1 MVAVDRQ
8 VRVGSGVDRGRS
20 PTSPSGPTQT
30 PWPRGGIVAWPPTH
44 LGDLKPLAVGRQLP
58 RSARSDSS
66 VAISRALGM
75 IVVTVH
81 GALGASTSRQLRY
94 ILWDLIDQQGNR
106 NVVVDLRDMTLADGA
121 ELDLFVDTTHR
132 ARAGGGHLRLSGPG
146 PAIAVALARA
156 GLTDA
161 VDLEPT
167 GSPRFDRTGS

>member
-1 MVAVDRQ
+1 MRLPRPASARSSGGIAPPFVEASCTSRGRILLSGSVRYRTFAAYAAVQTSAVLRPRRAGSTRPRMCGGRVVAVDRQ

-58 RSARSDSS
+58 RSARSDFS

-81 GALGASTSRQLRY
+81 GALGAGT
-94 ILWDLIDQQGNR
+94 
-106 NVVVDLRDMTLADGA
+106 
-121 ELDLFVDTTHR
+121 
-132 ARAGGGHLRLSGPG
+132 
-146 PAIAVALARA
+146 
-156 GLTDA
+156 
-161 VDLEPT
+161 
-167 GSPRFDRTGS
+167 SPRLHSVLR